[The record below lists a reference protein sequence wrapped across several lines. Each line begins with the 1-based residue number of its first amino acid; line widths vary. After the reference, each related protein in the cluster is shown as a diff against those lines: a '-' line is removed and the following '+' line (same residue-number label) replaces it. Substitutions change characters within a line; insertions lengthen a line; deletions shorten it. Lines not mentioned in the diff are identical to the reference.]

1 MKNVRQKKKK
11 SRIKKKIGL
20 NNGIIEDEPEEN
32 VEMKK
37 IEKVLSVRKKMK
49 LKQKEKLIARRKIF
63 KKK

>member
-11 SRIKKKIGL
+11 SRKKKKIGL